1 MEDKITAEDMIER
14 LGLEKKPK
22 FSLNVVMLSFWYS
35 TVKWL
40 ILKPFVKLSYI
51 LNGRIMGKKKWYERH
66 FTNPIRYRGLSRLT
80 YKLTKYVMFK

>member
-1 MEDKITAEDMIER
+1 MKKVIVGKSKGIAEAEQCAIH
-14 LGLEKKPK
+14 
-22 FSLNVVMLSFWYS
+22 VVMLSFWYS

-40 ILKPFVKLSYI
+40 ILKPLVKLSYI

-66 FTNPIRYRGLSRLT
+66 FTNPIRYRRLSRLT